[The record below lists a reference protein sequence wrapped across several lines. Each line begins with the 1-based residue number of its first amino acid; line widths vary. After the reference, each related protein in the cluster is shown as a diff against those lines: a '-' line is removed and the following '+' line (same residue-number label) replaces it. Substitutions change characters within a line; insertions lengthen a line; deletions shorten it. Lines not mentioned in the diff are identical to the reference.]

1 MNLYYIESIA
11 QQAQSASV
19 YREIES
25 ARLME
30 YKEMEDENRIK
41 QINNVQEY
49 NVLMD
54 AELMINQGSY
64 FDLYV

>member
-1 MNLYYIESIA
+1 MDIEPII
-11 QQAQSASV
+11 QQAQSISV

-30 YKEMEDENRIK
+30 HKEMEDGDKIK
-41 QINNVQEY
+41 KIDDVEEY
-49 NVLMD
+49 NMLMD
-54 AELMINQGSY
+54 AEVMINQGSY

>member
-1 MNLYYIESIA
+1 MDIEPII
-11 QQAQSASV
+11 QQAQSMSV

-30 YKEMEDENRIK
+30 YKDMKDGDRIRK
-41 QINNVQEY
+41 IDDVEEY
-49 NVLMD
+49 NMLMD
-54 AELMINQGSY
+54 AEVMINQGSF

>member
-1 MNLYYIESIA
+1 MDIEPII
-11 QQAQSASV
+11 QQAQSISV

-30 YKEMEDENRIK
+30 YKDIEDEDRIRK
-41 QINNVQEY
+41 IDDVEEY
-49 NVLMD
+49 NMLMD
-54 AELMINQGSY
+54 AEVMINQGNF

>member
-1 MNLYYIESIA
+1 MDIGPII
-11 QQAQSASV
+11 QQAQSISV

-30 YKEMEDENRIK
+30 YKEIEDEDRIK
-41 QINNVQEY
+41 KIDDVEEY
-49 NVLMD
+49 NALMD
-54 AELMINQGSY
+54 AEAMINQGNY

>member
-1 MNLYYIESIA
+1 MDIEPII
-11 QQAQSASV
+11 QQAQSMSV

-30 YKEMEDENRIK
+30 YKEMKDENRIK
-41 QINNVQEY
+41 QIDNMREY
-49 NVLMD
+49 NALMD
-54 AELMINQGSY
+54 ADLMINQGNY

>member
-1 MNLYYIESIA
+1 MDIEPII
-11 QQAQSASV
+11 QEAQSMSV

-30 YKEMEDENRIK
+30 YKDMEDEDTIRKIDNIE
-41 QINNVQEY
+41 EY
-49 NVLMD
+49 NMLMD
-54 AELMINQGSY
+54 AEVMINQGSY

>member
-1 MNLYYIESIA
+1 MDIGPII
-11 QQAQSASV
+11 QQAQSISV
-19 YREIES
+19 YKEIES

-30 YKEMEDENRIK
+30 YKEVEDESRIK
-41 QINNVQEY
+41 QIDDVQEY
-49 NVLMD
+49 NALMD

>member
-1 MNLYYIESIA
+1 MDIEPII
-11 QQAQSASV
+11 QQAQSMSV

-30 YKEMEDENRIK
+30 YKDMEDEDTIRKIDNIE
-41 QINNVQEY
+41 EY
-49 NVLMD
+49 NMLMD
-54 AELMINQGSY
+54 AEVMINQGSY

>member
-1 MNLYYIESIA
+1 MDIEPIT
-11 QQAQSASV
+11 QQAQSMSI

-30 YKEMEDENRIK
+30 YKDMEDGDRIEK
-41 QINNVQEY
+41 IDNVEEY
-49 NVLMD
+49 NMLMD
-54 AELMINQGSY
+54 AEVMINQGNY

>member
-1 MNLYYIESIA
+1 MNIGAITQEGQTIA
-11 QQAQSASV
+11 V

-30 YKEMEDENRIK
+30 AQEMEDVDRVK
-41 QINNVQEY
+41 QIDSIEEFNA
-49 NVLMD
+49 LMD
-54 AELMINQGSY
+54 AEVMVTQGSF